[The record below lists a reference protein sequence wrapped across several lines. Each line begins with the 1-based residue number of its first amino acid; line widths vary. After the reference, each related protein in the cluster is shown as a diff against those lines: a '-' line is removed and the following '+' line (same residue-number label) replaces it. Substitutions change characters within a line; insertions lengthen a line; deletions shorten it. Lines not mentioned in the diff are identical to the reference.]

1 MKYLI
6 LDDDANCEF
15 LTDEITKDIE
25 DQIIQGYYRV
35 IDLETLEVIVSNKN
49 GLFKR
54 KIDKY

>member
-1 MKYLI
+1 MRYII
-6 LDDDANCEF
+6 LDDDVNCEF

>member
-15 LTDEITKDIE
+15 LTDEITKEIE
-25 DQIIQGYYRV
+25 DKIIQGYYRV

>member
-1 MKYLI
+1 MRYII
-6 LDDDANCEF
+6 LDDDVNCEF

-49 GLFKR
+49 GLFRR